1 MSTAATSAPAES
13 KLVKEETTPSSSV
26 DVNEWVKQVRSDIKD
41 AARKEKVKNI
51 VLYAVQEALKQHEK
65 VKVSAETFKKDDFR
79 ALVMQLIEGSFR
91 FIGYTSTIVIFGNKF
106 SYEAKSSK
114 ATMSLFTVG

>member
-1 MSTAATSAPAES
+1 MSTAATSAPAET
-13 KLVKEETTPSSSV
+13 KLVKEERTPSSSV
-26 DVNEWVKQVRSDIKD
+26 DVNDWVKLMKSDIKD
-41 AARKEKVKNI
+41 VARKEKVKNI
-51 VLYAVQEALKQHEK
+51 VLFAVQEALKQYEK
-65 VKVSAETFKKDDFR
+65 VKVTAETFKKDDFR

-91 FIGYTSTIVIFGNKF
+91 FIGYTSTIVVCGNKF